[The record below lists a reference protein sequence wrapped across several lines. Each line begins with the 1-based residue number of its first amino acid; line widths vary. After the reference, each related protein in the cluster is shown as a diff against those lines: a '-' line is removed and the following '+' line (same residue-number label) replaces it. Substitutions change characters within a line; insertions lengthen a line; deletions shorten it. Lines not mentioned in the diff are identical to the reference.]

1 MAVLKSKNN
10 NEILIDCNCGCDTG
24 VRFRI
29 DRYDSDYYC
38 IMTYTNGSFYRDQDD
53 TLLKVLRKKLKKIL
67 AIIRN
72 KDLYYADIMMTKDEF
87 DEFREYINS
96 I

>member
-29 DRYDSDYYC
+29 DKYDYDYYC
-38 IMTYTNGSFYRDQDD
+38 IMTYTNGIFYRDQDD
-53 TLLKVLRKKLKKIL
+53 TLLKVLHKKLKKIW
-67 AIIRN
+67 AIIRD
-72 KDLYYADIMMTKDEF
+72 KDFYYADVMMTKDEF

>member
-1 MAVLKSKNN
+1 MAVFKNKN
-10 NEILIDCNCGCDTG
+10 GIELYIDCLCGCDQG
-24 VRFRI
+24 IRFKI
-29 DRYDSDYYC
+29 NKDDWDYYTF
-38 IMTYTNGSFYRDQDD
+38 MTYTNGKFYAEQSDG
-53 TLLKVLRKKLKKIL
+53 LRKKLRKIW

-72 KDLYYADIMMTKDEF
+72 KDFYYSEICMTKDEF